1 MTDYKKRAAFA
12 ARILS
17 YILIDKKVVTW
28 YNCKDKYSGS
38 PHTVLPLFW
47 QDIFLG

>member
-1 MTDYKKRAAFA
+1 MTFDKKRTASAVRF
-12 ARILS
+12 LS
-17 YILIDKKVVTW
+17 YIPVDRTAASC
-28 YNCKDKYSGS
+28 YNFKDKYSGS